1 MAMPST
7 AYLSAVKK
15 SFAAIRDSNL
25 CVNMEFYR
33 VRALMKYIPR
43 HFNYPWVISLL
54 DKALVC
60 H

>member
-7 AYLSAVKK
+7 AYLSATKK

-43 HFNYPWVISLL
+43 HLL
-54 DKALVC
+54 IILG
-60 H
+60 

>member
-1 MAMPST
+1 MAVPSR
-7 AYLSAVKK
+7 AYLFNCTE
-15 SFAAIRDSNL
+15 SFASILDKNQ
-25 CVNMEFYR
+25 CVNTELYR

-43 HFNYPWVISLL
+43 HFNTPWVTLL